1 MVFGLGRSR
10 SSPGSDCSHGEISC
24 IDPVLRP
31 GLSLAELQSGLGR
44 AGLRLDSL
52 LADFTPGEKK
62 SWSFLVAVDARLLFD
77 VVGCCNGSLS
87 LVWDRVMAVHEA
99 LGRRSARDS

>member
-1 MVFGLGRSR
+1 MVFG
-10 SSPGSDCSHGEISC
+10 PGNSMNRLEKDWDRGERSC

-44 AGLRLDSL
+44 AGLKLDSL

-99 LGRRSARDS
+99 LGRRSA